1 MSRCQKIGRLLRDAM
16 EFLLYPRGA
25 RCVCCGDMRGRKDD
39 IFCPECRNAYMP
51 MYDSAQWNNFR
62 GVERMYSACRYRAPA
77 LDAVKAFKF
86 SGNGYAGAFM
96 AEEMIKAAREM
107 GLPAMDAVVPVPL
120 HKKRLRERGFNQ
132 SDILAEALAKE
143 LQTSKEDW
151 LVRVKNTRKQ
161 STLPMEERAAN
172 IADAFR
178 AAEACKGKTILLV
191 DDVCT
196 SGATGHACAKAL
208 RAAGA
213 RQVELFVF
221 ADATPK
227 QI

>member
-1 MSRCQKIGRLLRDAM
+1 
-16 EFLLYPRGA
+16 
-25 RCVCCGDMRGRKDD
+25 
-39 IFCPECRNAYMP
+39 
-51 MYDSAQWNNFR
+51 
-62 GVERMYSACRYRAPA
+62 
-77 LDAVKAFKF
+77 
-86 SGNGYAGAFM
+86 M
-96 AEEMIKAAREM
+96 AEEMVKAAREM

-132 SDILAEALAKE
+132 SDVLAEALAKE
-143 LQTSKEDW
+143 LQTPKEDW

-161 STLPMEERAAN
+161 SMLPMEERAAN
-172 IADAFR
+172 IADAFQ
-178 AAEACKGKTILLV
+178 AVKSCKGKSILLV

-213 RQVELFVF
+213 RHVELFVF